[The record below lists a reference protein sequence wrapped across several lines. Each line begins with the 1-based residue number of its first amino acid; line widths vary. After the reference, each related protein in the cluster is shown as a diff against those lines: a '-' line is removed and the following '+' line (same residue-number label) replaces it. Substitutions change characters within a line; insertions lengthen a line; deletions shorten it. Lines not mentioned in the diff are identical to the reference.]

1 MLFNRF
7 LPIAALISFGAPI
20 LAAPISFPRATGL
33 SAAELQEE
41 CDKMYT
47 ELEDAIARQSM
58 GLSIS
63 SEESVK
69 MVNLKALCA
78 PKERTAANSSM
89 AAVFVTAQSKMDT
102 LQSEIDQVMAG
113 PIGSMEGKIGK
124 IMIEID
130 TEVKQVHSGVK
141 SFIGAESSVVYG
153 NPDGGALLT
162 NNQLANRV
170 STFLLNIAKMEGA
183 VKNISGYTFT
193 SAQQSIRKDITAMK
207 KTLSIVSS
215 ELADEVSSTILI
227 SSIGYT
233 SLA

>member
-1 MLFNRF
+1 
-7 LPIAALISFGAPI
+7 
-20 LAAPISFPRATGL
+20 
-33 SAAELQEE
+33 
-41 CDKMYT
+41 
-47 ELEDAIARQSM
+47 M

-89 AAVFVTAQSKMDT
+89 AAV
-102 LQSEIDQVMAG
+102 LWRGRSE
-113 PIGSMEGKIGK
+113 K

-193 SAQQSIRKDITAMK
+193 SAQQSIRK
-207 KTLSIVSS
+207 
-215 ELADEVSSTILI
+215 I
-227 SSIGYT
+227 SP
-233 SLA
+233 L